1 MVEEL
6 EKSRPVVEATGLT
19 QADRRLRI
27 IVYSL
32 SQQDI
37 GGQLHGK
44 QFGGDGVVSDRM
56 SRKRWV
62 ALLRGIR
69 RAQRC
74 GDARAILLLRGLV
87 PDFLVRFLIRR
98 S

>member
-19 QADRRLRI
+19 QADRRQRI
-27 IVYSL
+27 VVY